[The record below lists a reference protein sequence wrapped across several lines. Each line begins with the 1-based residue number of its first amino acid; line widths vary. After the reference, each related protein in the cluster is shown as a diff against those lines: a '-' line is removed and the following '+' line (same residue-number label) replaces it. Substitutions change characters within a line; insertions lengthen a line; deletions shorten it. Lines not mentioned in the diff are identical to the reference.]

1 MNQGIKRQDKKE
13 RKIKIRS
20 SKKGKKR
27 TKNCVR
33 ESEQINRRV
42 LSRTRAGFERWAWLR
57 YRTFGWGARAPRT
70 GTVRAPGGKAS
81 SLSSLSSPFEGGAPR
96 VQFVHGPPWPP
107 AAFRKPSVPPEPR
120 GWQRM
125 LPGGGVRDILRMR
138 RMKSWPAR
146 TETRVCSR
154 RRRSERERSAHVL
167 VHRSEAGAARCFG
180 RLPRIACTWCTP
192 RAALPLPAGRA
203 RLRQALL
210 DRKSFYGRTVLRG
223 NLVANKKKLL
233 ALENLKCRKK
243 LLALKNL
250 NCRKTILMCFF
261 PPI

>member
-70 GTVRAPGGKAS
+70 GTVRALGGKAS

-96 VQFVHGPPWPP
+96 VQFVHGPPWPS
-107 AAFRKPSVPPEPR
+107 AAVRKPSVPPEPR
-120 GWQRM
+120 LAADAPRRWRSRHPQNEAHEVVACADGNASVLAPTLGERAQR
-125 LPGGGVRDILRMR
+125 PRFGAQIGGGSGALF
-138 RMKSWPAR
+138 WQAA
-146 TETRVCSR
+146 THRVHVVHAA
-154 RRRSERERSAHVL
+154 RRSPAPSREGSAQAGTVGQKVSLRSY
-167 VHRSEAGAARCFG
+167 SP
-180 RLPRIACTWCTP
+180 PRQIS
-192 RAALPLPAGRA
+192 L
-203 RLRQALL
+203 Q
-210 DRKSFYGRTVLRG
+210 
-223 NLVANKKKLL
+223 KKKLL
-233 ALENLKCRKK
+233 ALEKLKCRKK

-261 PPI
+261 PPF